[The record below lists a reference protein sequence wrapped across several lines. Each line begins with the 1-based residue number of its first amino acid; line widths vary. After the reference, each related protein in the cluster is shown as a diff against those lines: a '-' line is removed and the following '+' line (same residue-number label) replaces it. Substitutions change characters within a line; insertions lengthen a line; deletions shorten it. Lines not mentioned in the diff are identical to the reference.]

1 MSVKRREARAQID
14 DALEEMQDDW
24 EAELEEIM
32 DIMGEYDTAYDD
44 DVEDYWYPRERWDG
58 YLETL

>member
-24 EAELEEIM
+24 EAEVEEIM
-32 DIMGEYDTAYDD
+32 EIMGDHDVAYDED
-44 DVEDYWYPRERWDG
+44 IEDYFFPRTEWHPEI
-58 YLETL
+58 L